1 MRFPSSVL
9 LSISYTNS
17 LINLFFMT
25 VIIGLISLAGRY
37 SSPVYF
43 LGLLYFLVA
52 SVALI
57 FAITLVMSTL
67 IILVRDFRSVLQNL
81 IRMGFFLTPVFW
93 QAGERGGLLQM
104 VSDLNP
110 FAYLVQTFRNALI
123 YGDGFFYGD
132 GIDHLYFWSITL
144 FLLITGSY
152 LHMQFRYKLIDY
164 LLRWYFHAE
173 ISADL
178 QCVCDRGEGLRQR
191 IPAQARQVLSEG
203 GPRCARH
210 RHHDESAEG

>member
-52 SVALI
+52 SFALI

-67 IILVRDFRSVLQNL
+67 IILVRDFRNVLQNL

-93 QAGERGGLLQM
+93 QDRKSTRLNSSH
-104 VSDLNP
+104 VS
-110 FAYLVQTFRNALI
+110 I
-123 YGDGFFYGD
+123 
-132 GIDHLYFWSITL
+132 
-144 FLLITGSY
+144 SY
-152 LHMQFRYKLIDY
+152 AVFCLKKKIK
-164 LLRWYFHAE
+164 
-173 ISADL
+173 
-178 QCVCDRGEGLRQR
+178 
-191 IPAQARQVLSEG
+191 
-203 GPRCARH
+203 
-210 RHHDESAEG
+210 